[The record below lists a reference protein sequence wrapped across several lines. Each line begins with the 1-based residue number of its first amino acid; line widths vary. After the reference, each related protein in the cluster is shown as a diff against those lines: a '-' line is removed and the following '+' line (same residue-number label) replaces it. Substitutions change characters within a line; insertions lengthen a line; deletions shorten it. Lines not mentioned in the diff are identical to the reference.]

1 MGKWGNQDVRID
13 PQAGVHPSVQVG
25 EGTVVWGLA
34 RIHEGVTLGD
44 QCSVGELT
52 YIGQGSHIGARTRIG
67 AQVHI
72 TDHMEVGQGCFISPM
87 VTFSNDKNPI
97 VNNPL
102 FKRQSPIVED
112 DVSIGVNATILP
124 GVRLGRGCTVGA
136 GAVVT
141 KDVSPF
147 TTVIGNPARPLIPVT
162 SWADTH
168 DSTRWHLDYQLQEFK
183 E

>member
-1 MGKWGNQDVRID
+1 MVAKWGNQDVQID
-13 PQAGVHPSVQVG
+13 SDAHVHSSVTMG
-25 EGTVVWGLA
+25 EGTVVWGLS
-34 RIHEGVTLGD
+34 RIHEDVTLGD
-44 QCSVGELT
+44 QCSVGEMT
-52 YIGQGSHIGARTRIG
+52 YIGRGSHIGARTRIG

-72 TDHMEVGQGCFISPM
+72 TDHMTIGQGCFISPM
-87 VTFSNDKNPI
+87 VTFSNDKKPV

-124 GVRLGRGCTVGA
+124 GVTLGRGCVVGA

-141 KDVSPF
+141 KNVSPF
-147 TTVIGNPARPLIPVT
+147 TTVIGNPARPITQIT

-168 DSTRWHLDYQLQEFK
+168 DPTRIHLDYQLQECK
-183 E
+183 

>member
-1 MGKWGNQDVRID
+1 MVPKWGSQDVRID
-13 PQAGVHPSVQVG
+13 PEARIHSSVTMG

-34 RIHEGVTLGD
+34 RIHEGVHLGD
-44 QCSVGELT
+44 QCSVGEMT
-52 YIGQGSHIGARTRIG
+52 YIGRGTTIGHRTRIG

-72 TDHMEVGQGCFISPM
+72 TDQMTIGDGVFISPM
-87 VTFSNDKNPI
+87 VIFANDKKPI

-102 FKRQSPIVED
+102 FKCQPPVVED

-124 GVRLGRGCTVGA
+124 GVRLGRGCVVGA

-141 KDVSPF
+141 KDVLPY
-147 TTVIGNPARPLIPVT
+147 TTVMGNPARTKVT

-168 DSTRWHLDYQLQEFK
+168 DSTRAHLDYTLQEFK